1 MIGQLLD
8 RRYRIIK
15 VLGSSQFGQTYLAAD
30 THRPGYPQCV
40 VKQLRPPSNHP
51 RTLQVLELLF
61 KKKAEILEKLAKTD
75 RIPQLLAFFEGNK
88 DFYLVEEFIAGQT
101 LAAEMATGQPLQE
114 EQAIRLLEEML
125 EILVFVHAHGVIHQN
140 ILPKNLIRR
149 QSDGKLV
156 LIDFGALKE
165 ISSQFSNLPRTLPL
179 SGRKQ
184 VAKIYKPIEQV
195 QGNPLPASDI
205 YATGMIAIQA
215 LTGLAA
221 EDLGSLQAPDSSAA
235 GELFWRQRAEVS
247 HELAE
252 VIDKMVRYDV
262 NERYQNAIE
271 VLADLRKI
279 RRRAG
284 GSQLALPLTVVE
296 QNYFRLQ
303 QHLRALGTKRLLFL
317 ILAVPAALLV
327 VNAFGLSFNF
337 KSQQMAQDLKS
348 RGVQK
353 ATRGDRTGAIE
364 DYNQAIRFN
373 PNDAE
378 AYYKRGNVNY
388 DSGKLQE
395 AKEDYSQALRLNPN
409 HANAYYNRGLANYDL
424 HEYQAAV
431 DDYTEAIRIN
441 PNDGEA
447 YYKRG
452 MAHFYLREY
461 QVAVEDCTRA
471 IQGNPNDAKAYISRG
486 LARAASGD
494 NQGGIADFTQAIR
507 INYNDGDAF
516 YNRGKVRFS
525 MADYQGAVEDY
536 SEAIRINPQYAGAY
550 SNRCEAQLNISQFE
564 KAVEDCTSALKLNPN
579 DAVAAENRCVAH
591 FNRGEYQNAIEDCTQ
606 AIALNP
612 NNAKAYSERGMA
624 RYAGGDKSGAID
636 DYTRAIRINPSD
648 AVAYSKRAAAHL
660 DLGDSSSAIEDY
672 TQAIRLKREH
682 EGAYYGRGLLRA
694 QMGDKQGAIQ
704 DLQKAAK
711 LCLDQGNTGCY
722 NEAQLQLRKLQP

>member
-40 VKQLRPPSNHP
+40 VKQLRSPSNHP
-51 RTLQVLELLF
+51 RTLQVLEHLF
-61 KKKAEILEKLAKTD
+61 KKKAETLEKLAKSD
-75 RIPQLLAFFEGNK
+75 RIPQLLAFFEENK
-88 DFYLVEEFIAGQT
+88 DFYLVEEFIPGQT
-101 LAAEMATGQPLQE
+101 LAAEMATGLPLRE
-114 EQAIRLLEEML
+114 DQAIRLLEEIL
-125 EILVFVHAHGVIHQN
+125 EILVFVHSHGVIHQN
-140 ILPKNLIRR
+140 VIPKKLIRH
-149 QSDGKLV
+149 QSEGKLV
-156 LIDFGALKE
+156 LIDFGGFKE
-165 ISSQFSNLPRTLPL
+165 ISAQLPTPPKTPQ
-179 SGRKQ
+179 SGGKPIS
-184 VAKIYKPIEQV
+184 KNYKPLQQL
-195 QGNPLPASDI
+195 QGNLLPSIDI
-205 YATGMIAIQA
+205 YATGMIVIQA

-221 EDLGSLQAPDSSAA
+221 EDLTSLQDPGSSAA
-235 GELFWRQRAEVS
+235 GELFWRHRAEVS

-262 NERYQNAIE
+262 NERYQSAIE
-271 VLADLRKI
+271 VLADLIKI

-284 GSQLALPLTVVE
+284 GSHLGLPLTVVE
-296 QNYFRLQ
+296 HSYFRLQ
-303 QHLRALGTKRLLFL
+303 QHLRGMGSRRLLFP
-317 ILAVPAALLV
+317 IFAVPAALLV
-327 VNAFGLSFNF
+327 VGGFSLSFYF
-337 KSQQMAQDLKS
+337 QSQQIASDLKS
-348 RGVQK
+348 RGVEK
-353 ATRGDRTGAIE
+353 ATRGDRSGAIE

-373 PNDAE
+373 PNDAV

-388 DSGKLQE
+388 DSGKVKE
-395 AKEDYSQALRLNPN
+395 AKEDYSQAIRLNPN

-424 HEYQAAV
+424 QDYQAAV

-452 MAHFYLREY
+452 VAYFELREY
-461 QVAVEDCTRA
+461 QAAIEDCTRA
-471 IQGNPNDAKAYISRG
+471 IQQNPNDAKAYISRG

-494 NQGGIADFTQAIR
+494 KRGGLADFTQAIR
-507 INYNDGDAF
+507 IDYNNGEAF
-516 YNRGKVRFS
+516 FNRGKVRFS

-550 SNRCEAQLNISQFE
+550 SKRCEAQLNLSEFE
-564 KAVEDCTSALKLNPN
+564 RAVEDCSSALKIDAN
-579 DAVAAENRCVAH
+579 DAVATENRCVAY
-591 FNRGEYQNAIEDCTQ
+591 FNLGNYQNAIEDCTQ

-612 NNAKAYSERGMA
+612 NNSQAYSDRGMA
-624 RYAGGDKSGAID
+624 RYAGGDKSGAIE

-648 AVAYSKRAAAHL
+648 AVAYSKRAEAHL

-672 TQAIRLKREH
+672 TQAIRLNREH
-682 EGAYYGRGLLRA
+682 QGAYYGRGLLRA
-694 QMGDKQGAIQ
+694 QIGDKLGAIQ

-722 NEAQLQLRKLQP
+722 NDAQLQLRKLQP

>member
-15 VLGSSQFGQTYLAAD
+15 VLGSSPFAQTYLAAD

-40 VKQLRPPSNHP
+40 VKQLRSPSNHP

-61 KKKAEILEKLAKTD
+61 KKKAETLEKLGKHD
-75 RIPQLLAFFEGNK
+75 HIPQLLAVFQENK

-101 LAAEMATGQPLQE
+101 LAAEMATGQPLRE
-114 EQAIRLLEEML
+114 DQAIRLLEEML
-125 EILVFVHAHGVIHQN
+125 EILVFVHQHGIIHQN
-140 ILPKNLIRR
+140 IQPENLIRR

-156 LIDFGALKE
+156 LLDFGAFKE
-165 ISSQFSNLPRTLPL
+165 ISAQLPTPPKTPPL
-179 SGRKQ
+179 SGGKPIS
-184 VAKIYKPIEQV
+184 KSYKPIEQV

-205 YATGMIAIQA
+205 YATGMIVIQA
-215 LTGLAA
+215 LTGLGA
-221 EDLGSLQAPDSSAA
+221 EDLASVRDPGSSAA
-235 GELFWRQRAEVS
+235 GELFWRHRAQVS
-247 HELAE
+247 PELAE
-252 VIDKMVRYDV
+252 VIDRMVRYDL
-262 NERYQNAIE
+262 NQRYQSASE
-271 VLADLRKI
+271 VLADLRRI

-284 GSQLALPLTVVE
+284 GSQLGLPLTVVE
-296 QNYFRLQ
+296 HSYFRLQ
-303 QHLRALGTKRLLFL
+303 QHLRGMGSRRMLSPLF
-317 ILAVPAALLV
+317 AVPAALV
-327 VNAFGLSFNF
+327 AAGGFGLSFYLQTQNI
-337 KSQQMAQDLKS
+337 AGDLKS
-348 RGVQK
+348 RGVEK

-388 DSGKLQE
+388 DAGKLKE

-409 HANAYYNRGLANYDL
+409 FANAYYNRGLANYDL
-424 HEYQAAV
+424 KEYQAAV
-431 DDYTEAIRIN
+431 DDYTEALRIN

-452 MAHFYLREY
+452 LAHLELREY
-461 QVAVEDCTRA
+461 PAAIEDCTRA
-471 IQGNPNDAKAYISRG
+471 IQQNPNDAKSYISRG

-494 NQGGIADFTQAIR
+494 QRGGLADFTQAIR
-507 INYNDGDAF
+507 IDYNNGEAF

-550 SNRCEAQLNISQFE
+550 SSRCESQLNLSEFE
-564 KAVEDCTSALKLNPN
+564 RAVEDCSSALKLNPN
-579 DAVAAENRCVAH
+579 DAVAAENRCVAY
-591 FNRGEYQNAIEDCTQ
+591 FNLGNYQNAIEDCTQ

-612 NNAKAYSERGMA
+612 NNSQAYSDRGLA
-624 RYAGGDKSGAID
+624 RSAGGDKSGAIE

-648 AVAYSKRAAAHL
+648 AVAYSKRAEAHL

-694 QMGDKQGAIQ
+694 QIGDKQGAIQ

-722 NEAQLQLRKLQP
+722 NDAQLQLKKLQP

>member
-75 RIPQLLAFFEGNK
+75 RIPQLLAFFQENK

-101 LAAEMATGQPLQE
+101 LAAEMATGQPLPE
-114 EQAIRLLEEML
+114 DQALRLLEEML
-125 EILVFVHAHGVIHQN
+125 EILVFVHQHGVIHQN
-140 ILPKNLIRR
+140 IQPKNLIRR

-165 ISSQFSNLPRTLPL
+165 ISSQLSNLQKPL
-179 SGRKQ
+179 FLSDEEQ
-184 VAKIYKPIEQV
+184 VEEAYKPIEQLE
-195 QGNPLPASDI
+195 GNPLPASDI

-215 LTGLAA
+215 LTGLAV
-221 EDLGSLQAPDSSAA
+221 EELGSLQDPGSSAA
-235 GELFWRQRAEVS
+235 GELFWRHRAEVS

-252 VIDKMVRYDV
+252 VIDRMVRYDF
-262 NERYQNAIE
+262 NDRSQSAAE
-271 VLADLRKI
+271 VLADLRRI

-284 GSQLALPLTVVE
+284 GSQLGLPLTVVE
-296 QNYFRLQ
+296 HNYFRLQ
-303 QHLRALGTKRLLFL
+303 QHLRGMGSRRLLLPIF
-317 ILAVPAALLV
+317 AVPAALV
-327 VNAFGLSFNF
+327 AAGGFGLSFYLQTQNI
-337 KSQQMAQDLKS
+337 SMDLKS
-348 RGVQK
+348 RGVEK

-373 PNDAE
+373 PNDAA

-388 DSGKLQE
+388 DLGKLKE
-395 AKEDYSQALRLNPN
+395 AKEDYSQAIRLNPN
-409 HANAYYNRGLANYDL
+409 LANAYYNRGLANYDL
-424 HEYQAAV
+424 QEYQAAV
-431 DDYTEAIRIN
+431 EDYTEAIRIN

-452 MAHFYLREY
+452 LAHFELREY
-461 QVAVEDCTRA
+461 QAAIEDCTRA
-471 IQGNPNDAKAYISRG
+471 IQQNPNDTKAYISRG

-494 NQGGIADFTQAIR
+494 QRGGLADFTQAIR
-507 INYNDGDAF
+507 INYNDGEAF
-516 YNRGKVRFS
+516 YNRGKVRFY

-550 SNRCEAQLNISQFE
+550 SNRCEAQLNLSEFE
-564 KAVEDCTSALKLNPN
+564 KAVEDCSSALKIDPN
-579 DAVAAENRCVAH
+579 DATAAENRCVAH
-591 FNRGEYQNAIEDCTQ
+591 FNRGNYQNAIEDCTQ

-612 NNAKAYSERGMA
+612 NNAKAYSNRGRA
-624 RYAGGDKSGAID
+624 RSAGGDKSGAID

-648 AVAYSKRAAAHL
+648 AVAYSKRAEAHL

-711 LCLDQGNTGCY
+711 LCLDIGNTGCY
-722 NEAQLQLRKLQP
+722 NDAQLQLRKLQP

>member
-40 VKQLRPPSNHP
+40 VKQLRSPSNHP

-61 KKKAEILEKLAKTD
+61 KKKAETLEKLGKHD
-75 RIPQLLAFFEGNK
+75 HIPQLLAVFQENK

-101 LAAEMATGQPLQE
+101 LAAEMATGQPLRE
-114 EQAIRLLEEML
+114 DQAIRLLEEML
-125 EILVFVHAHGVIHQN
+125 EILVFVHQHGVIHQN
-140 ILPKNLIRR
+140 IQPENLIRH

-156 LIDFGALKE
+156 LIDFGAFKE
-165 ISSQFSNLPRTLPL
+165 ISAQLSNSPKTPPL
-179 SGRKQ
+179 SGGKL
-184 VAKIYKPIEQV
+184 VAKTYKPIEQV
-195 QGNPLPASDI
+195 QGNPVPASDI
-205 YATGMIAIQA
+205 YAAGMIAIQA

-221 EDLGSLQAPDSSAA
+221 EDLASLQNPGSSAA
-235 GELFWRQRAEVS
+235 GELFWRHRAEVS

-252 VIDKMVRYDV
+252 VIDKMVRYDF

-279 RRRAG
+279 RRSAG
-284 GSQLALPLTVVE
+284 GSQLGLPLTVVDH
-296 QNYFRLQ
+296 NYLRLQ
-303 QHLRALGTKRLLFL
+303 QHLRALGTKRLRLL
-317 ILAVPAALLV
+317 ILAVPAALV
-327 VNAFGLSFNF
+327 AVGGFGLSFYLQTQNI
-337 KSQQMAQDLKS
+337 ATDLKS
-348 RGVQK
+348 RGVEK
-353 ATRGDRTGAIE
+353 ATREDRTGAIE

-388 DSGKLQE
+388 DLGKLKE

-431 DDYTEAIRIN
+431 EDYTEAIRIN

-452 MAHFYLREY
+452 MANFELREY
-461 QVAVEDCTRA
+461 QAAIEDCTRA

-494 NQGGIADFTQAIR
+494 SQGGIADFTQAIR
-507 INYNDGDAF
+507 INYNDGEAF

-550 SNRCEAQLNISQFE
+550 SSRCDAHLNLSQFD

-579 DAVAAENRCVAH
+579 DVAAASNRCVAH
-591 FNRGEYQNAIEDCTQ
+591 FNRGNYENAIEDCTQ
-606 AIALNP
+606 AIARNP
-612 NNAKAYSERGMA
+612 NNAKAYSNRGMA
-624 RYAGGDKSGAID
+624 RSAGGDKSGAIE

-648 AVAYSKRAAAHL
+648 AVAYSKRAEAHL
-660 DLGDSSSAIEDY
+660 DLGDYSSAIEDY

-711 LCLDQGNTGCY
+711 LCLDVGNTGCY
-722 NEAQLQLRKLQP
+722 NDAQLQLRKLQP